1 MDKRVAEMLQELI
14 GQNVLVG
21 YYEPTGSSG
30 IHYGADKLAE
40 VTEDGVKQKGY
51 HLIRWED
58 IESIYD
64 PRGRQMVYERKV
76 RE

>member
-1 MDKRVAEMLQELI
+1 MDKRVVETLQELI

-21 YYEPTGSSG
+21 YYEPAGSSG
-30 IHYGADKLAE
+30 IHYSAAKLAE
-40 VTEDGVKQKGY
+40 VTEDGVKQKGN

-64 PRGRQMVYERKV
+64 PRGRQIVYEKKV